1 MSRDQQIRARQPK
14 FDARLLV
21 AIFLL
26 IRVAILAYTQFV
38 SESIVAPAT
47 RPRPSSAWQRA
58 KQAGGYNTRDIIPS
72 SSADKALIR

>member
-1 MSRDQQIRARQPK
+1 MSRDQQIRGRQPK

-38 SESIVAPAT
+38 SESIVAPST
-47 RPRPSSAWQRA
+47 RPRASSAWQRA
-58 KQAGGYNTRDIIPS
+58 KQAGGYNTGDIVS
-72 SSADKALIR
+72 SPSADKTLTR